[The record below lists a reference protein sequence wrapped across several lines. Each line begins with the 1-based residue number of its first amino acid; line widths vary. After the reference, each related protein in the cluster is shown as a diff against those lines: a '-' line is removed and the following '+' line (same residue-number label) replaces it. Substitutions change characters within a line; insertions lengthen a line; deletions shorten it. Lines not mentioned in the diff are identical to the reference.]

1 MTDAVTD
8 LTRLPT
14 PPRARGWSR
23 PVTWAIAGVFAVI
36 VAAALAVAAAAAALV
51 GLLVAVAALVLRL
64 APRRQASAGPVTL
77 EGRRTPDG
85 WEVEAASR

>member
-1 MTDAVTD
+1 MTNTATD

-14 PPRARGWSR
+14 AQRRSAWSK
-23 PVTWAIAGVFAVI
+23 PVTWAIAAVFAVI
-36 VAAALAVAAAAAALV
+36 VAVALAVAAAAAALV
-51 GLLVAVAALVLRL
+51 GLLVAAAALVLRL
-64 APRRQASAGPVTL
+64 APRRQSNGAVTL